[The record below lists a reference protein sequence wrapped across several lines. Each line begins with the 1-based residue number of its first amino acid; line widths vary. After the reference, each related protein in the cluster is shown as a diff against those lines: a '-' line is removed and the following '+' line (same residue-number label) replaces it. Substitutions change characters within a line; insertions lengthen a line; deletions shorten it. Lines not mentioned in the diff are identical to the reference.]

1 MILQPRSLGEA
12 APVTQGRG
20 YPALVIM
27 DVLKVIRMMLE
38 AGQTSCG
45 RVTVTYLGL
54 SVCISPEKEED
65 HHEDQE
71 EQRHRGYR
79 PKANLQQQ
87 QNFKIFF
94 NFSRIYVI
102 IDFTLG

>member
-12 APVTQGRG
+12 TSVTQGWG
-20 YPALVIM
+20 DPALVIM
-27 DVLKVIRMMLE
+27 DVVKVIRMMLE

-79 PKANLQQQ
+79 PKANLQQIM
-87 QNFKIFF
+87 FSKLFSIFQEF
-94 NFSRIYVI
+94 M
-102 IDFTLG
+102 